1 MCAAS
6 DLLVQTLADE
16 RGPRLP
22 VTDFGLERIPFRRR
36 DVRRIRNNEVPIPP
50 RPLRARPRADR
61 CRGRVFRSSRERGRA
76 RPARSRQPS
85 RAHRDARRRSRA
97 RSRRTRCRDRAPS
110 ARARPR
116 GATRQRSTTISVS
129 GLGTSA
135 RASVFRVRC
144 LNPHSPRTYAS
155 GSRRAR
161 RSTSSCRP
169 SGTLRSRS
177 TWSCDRVTP
186 RTCATSSSE
195 STCGVST
202 PAAPRRSS
210 ASRSASATVTRR
222 ARACALRRRAL
233 R

>member
-1 MCAAS
+1 MCAAG

-16 RGPRLP
+16 CGPRLP
-22 VTDFGLERIPFRRR
+22 VTDLGLERIPFRRS
-36 DVRRIRNNEVPIPP
+36 DVRRVRNNEVP
-50 RPLRARPRADR
+50 PLLDRFEPCLVQIDGEVECFGVLAREGKRLR
-61 CRGRVFRSSRERGRA
+61 RGVDSRNARTRMLVGNRER
-76 RPARSRQPS
+76 
-85 RAHRDARRRSRA
+85 
-97 RSRRTRCRDRAPS
+97 
-110 ARARPR
+110 
-116 GATRQRSTTISVS
+116 VS

-135 RASVFRVRC
+135 RASVFKVRC
-144 LNPHSPRTYAS
+144 LNPQCPRTYAS

-161 RSTSSCRP
+161 RSTNSCRP
-169 SGTLRSRS
+169 PGTSRSRS

-186 RTCATSSSE
+186 RTCATSSSA